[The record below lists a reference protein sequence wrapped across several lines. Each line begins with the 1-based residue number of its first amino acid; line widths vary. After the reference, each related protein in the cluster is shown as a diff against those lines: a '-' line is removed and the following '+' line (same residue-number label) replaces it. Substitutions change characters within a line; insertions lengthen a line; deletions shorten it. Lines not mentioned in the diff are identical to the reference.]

1 MFYVP
6 FLLNST
12 IDWSW
17 SLTDRSSN
25 PFIHSPNRQKRDDA
39 AWSYQS
45 VEQHRRGGAAAMPA
59 LCLQPN
65 HLPHHSAPRSRYTY
79 GEANEDSHCQ
89 IVLCSTVDFCNFWYM
104 PFYHH
109 VKAMPSSTASLDL
122 VVFLPVTLLWFFYI
136 VNEETKKYTTIK
148 NFYALQPNEFPT
160 FAFHHI
166 A

>member
-12 IDWSW
+12 IDWSCW
-17 SLTDRSSN
+17 FIYFDPSPLDGKKNSSNGLRTN
-25 PFIHSPNRQKRDDA
+25 PFIHSPPTKHRQARGV
-39 AWSYQS
+39 AW
-45 VEQHRRGGAAAMPA
+45 RG
-59 LCLQPN
+59 
-65 HLPHHSAPRSRYTY
+65 SAGRCQLTDRNICAYD
-79 GEANEDSHCQ
+79 EADEDSHCQ
-89 IVLCSTVDFCNFWYM
+89 IVLRSTVDFCNFWYM

-122 VVFLPVTLLWFFYI
+122 VVFLPVILLWFFYI